1 MENKDLDR
9 LQATVTY
16 LLLILLVLQVYSN
29 LTHNRVYMAA
39 TVIEQGTVIDKGEL
53 FYIDLP
59 KGEYKAT
66 GNEFNI
72 TESTVGKVVRKDI
85 QPLTPILQEH
95 LETQGG

>member
-9 LQATVTY
+9 LQVTVTY

-53 FYIDLP
+53 F
-59 KGEYKAT
+59 T
-66 GNEFNI
+66 
-72 TESTVGKVVRKDI
+72 
-85 QPLTPILQEH
+85 
-95 LETQGG
+95 